1 MNEVISPGTTDSSLP
16 VYDYNY
22 DLENFEQ
29 QNLESD
35 YSTDYGDY
43 AENFSYDA
51 DNYDF
56 DPGDLDGDG
65 GQENNGMMHDAAH
78 KIVFRSSGDG
88 WLLWLITSYGCSEIG
103 TGNRKSEL
111 IV

>member
-1 MNEVISPGTTDSSLP
+1 MIEVISLGTTDSSLP

-65 GQENNGMMHDAAH
+65 GQENNGMMLL
-78 KIVFRSSGDG
+78 IQSFFGSSGNG
-88 WLLWLITSYGCSEIG
+88 WLLWLIASYGCSKI
-103 TGNRKSEL
+103 
-111 IV
+111 

>member
-1 MNEVISPGTTDSSLP
+1 MNLVISPGTTDSSLP

-65 GQENNGMMHDAAH
+65 GQENNGMM
-78 KIVFRSSGDG
+78 
-88 WLLWLITSYGCSEIG
+88 LLLI
-103 TGNRKSEL
+103 K
-111 IV
+111 